1 MESEILCIYLLW
13 KVRFYVFYLF
23 IMESEIH
30 YGNTKLVQCFKINII
45 LWRKKYVNIA
55 IYIIISI
62 NEEKFGKIHL
72 PFMKKILSKLGI
84 ERNLKKISTKKPC
97 GEKLEIFP
105 LRLWARQECCISPL
119 LFNNALQV
127 LINAVRQ
134 EMEMEI
140 KLYTLGM
147 KIWNCIVLRMT
158 CFSIYK
164 I

>member
-84 ERNLKKISTKKPC
+84 ERNLKK
-97 GEKLEIFP
+97 
-105 LRLWARQECCISPL
+105 
-119 LFNNALQV
+119 N
-127 LINAVRQ
+127 
-134 EMEMEI
+134 
-140 KLYTLGM
+140 
-147 KIWNCIVLRMT
+147 
-158 CFSIYK
+158 IYK
-164 I
+164 KTVWWETWNFPIKIMSKARMLHLTTPLQQCITSSN

>member
-84 ERNLKKISTKKPC
+84 ERSLKKNIYKKTVWLISFLMVRNLKFSHKIMSKARMFHLTT
-97 GEKLEIFP
+97 P
-105 LRLWARQECCISPL
+105 LQQCITSS
-119 LFNNALQV
+119 N
-127 LINAVRQ
+127 
-134 EMEMEI
+134 
-140 KLYTLGM
+140 
-147 KIWNCIVLRMT
+147 
-158 CFSIYK
+158 
-164 I
+164 